1 MSATALTAFDADD
14 NRTTKT
20 PCLPLARFFEK
31 IRVRVRLWKKQSRI
45 FIFISLMP
53 PEFFTKQERKFWIRF
68 LTMNFPLCTVFVC
81 AFVENRMKDAQSLDP
96 ILFDCLFKS

>member
-1 MSATALTAFDADD
+1 M
-14 NRTTKT
+14 
-20 PCLPLARFFEK
+20 E
-31 IRVRVRLWKKQSRI
+31 KKQSRI

-53 PEFFTKQERKFWIRF
+53 PEFFTKQERKVLDKIPDHEFSS
-68 LTMNFPLCTVFVC
+68 LYGFVC